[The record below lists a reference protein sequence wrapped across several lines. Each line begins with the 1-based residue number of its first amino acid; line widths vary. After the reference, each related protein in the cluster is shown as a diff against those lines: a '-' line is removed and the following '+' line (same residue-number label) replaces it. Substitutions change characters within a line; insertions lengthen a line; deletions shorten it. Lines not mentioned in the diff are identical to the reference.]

1 MGRKQVVKNSTETN
15 ERGRGTPEGNR
26 LSERTKCRGSASNWL
41 PLGEWSS
48 GDFKAEKGPL
58 LKDSISVL
66 TVPPGGAGQEST
78 KNSSYQ
84 SEIGVGGFSIWVHL
98 VMGSRG
104 VSLSGRVHY
113 PKKSQSRRERQRKLS
128 RGVNMCVEGA
138 LGLWATHME
147 AFLGSSLIFQCS
159 LPASPST
166 VQPWGTRG
174 EKEK

>member
-1 MGRKQVVKNSTETN
+1 MDRKQVVVWKTQGKQMKGVGELLGETGYQ
-15 ERGRGTPEGNR
+15 RGQ
-26 LSERTKCRGSASNWL
+26 KCRGSGSNWL

-66 TVPPGGAGQEST
+66 TVPPGGTGQEST

-84 SEIGVGGFSIWVHL
+84 SEIGVGRFSIWVHL

-104 VSLSGRVHY
+104 ASLSGRVHC
-113 PKKSQSRRERQRKLS
+113 PKKSQSRREIQWKLS
-128 RGVNMCVEGA
+128 RGANMCVEGA

-147 AFLGSSLIFQCS
+147 DFAGKLADFSMQ
-159 LPASPST
+159 ST
-166 VQPWGTRG
+166 C
-174 EKEK
+174 